1 MAFFIGNLTLNT
13 NNQLNAN
20 TTQYSKGSRIAM
32 IDALRG
38 FALAGIVLL
47 HQIEHFNFFAKA
59 IYSPSWLKVID
70 SVVSDSVYFLF
81 SGKAFALFSLMFGFS
96 FYLQFQRKQSSEQDY
111 GYRFLWR
118 MLLLFAFGM
127 LHTIFYGGDILFLYA
142 LLSFPLFFARH
153 WKNVTILIYAILL
166 LLSPLGLYNI
176 FNAAFELQ
184 WSTIQLSYPPSM
196 DAERAGSSFLAL
208 MIVNFKYG
216 LLEHIVWGW
225 GNGRI
230 FIIPGLFLLGLYI
243 GKQGWL
249 TNNNKDFW
257 RTALV
262 IGVCCYVPIDIALT
276 YLDDWQVTDKLRDS
290 VWVVLKSYGK
300 LSFMLILL
308 SSFILAWASKIGSSL
323 LGVLAPFGRMGL
335 TNYILSSVIGTTLY
349 HGWGLGLYQYC
360 GASLTLLIALSTLYL
375 QVIFSRFWLSKYQ
388 QGPLEKLWR
397 KLTWIT
403 LFDNRPV
410 KQGT

>member
-1 MAFFIGNLTLNT
+1 VAFFIGKFTLNT

-20 TTQYSKGSRIAM
+20 TTLSSKDSRITM

-47 HQIEHFNFFAKA
+47 HQIEHFNLFAQA
-59 IYSPSWLKVID
+59 IYSPLWLKSLDAI
-70 SVVSDSVYFLF
+70 VSDCVYFLF

-96 FYLQFQRKQSSEQDY
+96 FYLQFQRKQNSEQDH
-111 GYRFLWR
+111 GHRFLWR
-118 MLLLFAFGM
+118 MLLLFFFGM
-127 LHTIFYGGDILFLYA
+127 FHTIFYGGDILFLYA
-142 LLSFPLFFARH
+142 LLSLPLFFARH
-153 WKNVTILIYAILL
+153 WQNSTILLCSVLL
-166 LLSPLGLYNI
+166 LSSPLGLYNI
-176 FNAAFELQ
+176 LNAMFDLQ
-184 WSTIQLSYPPSM
+184 WSNFHLSYPPSM
-196 DAERAGSSFLAL
+196 DAERTGSSLLAL
-208 MIVNFKYG
+208 IIANFRYG

-230 FIIPGLFLLGLYI
+230 FIIPGLFLMGLYV
-243 GKQGWL
+243 GKKGWL
-249 TNNNKDFW
+249 TNNNKNFW
-257 RTALV
+257 RTLLIIA
-262 IGVCCYVPIDIALT
+262 VCCYVPIDIALRN
-276 YLDDWQVTDKLRDS
+276 LDDWQVTNALRDS

-308 SSFILAWASKIGSSL
+308 SSFILIWQRNRSIL
-323 LGVLAPFGRMGL
+323 TFLAPFGRMGL

-375 QVIFSRFWLSKYQ
+375 QIMLSRLWLNKYQ

-397 KLTWIT
+397 KLTWIS
-403 LFDNRPV
+403 FYDNKPV
-410 KQGT
+410 KQSV